1 MPAMKFGLLIFT
13 AFTVLSAS
21 VRADGEFDAA
31 NRAYEEG
38 KFVEARERYEAL
50 LARGER
56 TANIYF
62 NLGNT
67 NARIGANG
75 LAILDY
81 ERALALEPSHSE
93 AKANLKFLR
102 DQSTAKLPVETWKQR
117 AFGALTLNGWIIAA
131 TGFGWILVLFIFVP
145 LITARRRTAVGI
157 FASILTLF
165 VFAYAAAGVWFTSRE
180 LDSAIVIVKQTDAR
194 RAPADRADLA
204 DVLPLGSKIRWLSE
218 RSGWVECELP
228 DGSLGWVPAESVER
242 VRPIAS

>member
-1 MPAMKFGLLIFT
+1 MKLRLLILTIFAALCLT
-13 AFTVLSAS
+13 
-21 VRADGEFDAA
+21 VRAEEEFDAA

-38 KFVEARERYEAL
+38 KFVEARQRYEAL
-50 LARGER
+50 IERGER

-62 NLGNT
+62 NLGNA
-67 NARIGANG
+67 NARVGANG
-75 LAILDY
+75 LAILDF

-102 DQSTAKLPVETWKQR
+102 DQSVAKLPVETWKER

-131 TGFGWILVLFIFVP
+131 AGAGWILLLFIVVP
-145 LITARRRTAVGI
+145 MITARRRTAVGV

-165 VFAYAAAGVWFTSRE
+165 AFGYAVAGVWFASRD
-180 LDSAIVIVKQTDAR
+180 LNAAIVIVKQTDAR

-204 DVLPLGSKIRWLSE
+204 DVLPLGSKVRWLSE

-228 DGSLGWVPAESVER
+228 DGSRGWVPVGSVER
-242 VRPIAS
+242 IRPAV

>member
-1 MPAMKFGLLIFT
+1 MKLRLLI
-13 AFTVLSAS
+13 AAMVAMLCAG
-21 VRADGEFDAA
+21 VRADGDFEAA

-38 KFVEARERYEAL
+38 KFVEARQRYEAL
-50 LARGER
+50 LEGGER

-62 NLGNT
+62 NLGNA

-93 AKANLKFLR
+93 AKANLKYLR
-102 DQSTAKLPVETWKQR
+102 DQSVAKLPVETWKQR
-117 AFGALTLNGWIIAA
+117 AFGALTLNGWVIAA
-131 TGFGWILVLFIFVP
+131 AGLAWVLVLFIFVP
-145 LITARRRTAVGI
+145 LITGRHRTAVGI

-165 VFAYAAAGVWFTSRE
+165 ALAYAATGAWFASRD
-180 LDSAIVIVKQTDAR
+180 LDAAIVIVKQIDAR

-204 DVLPLGSKIRWLSE
+204 DVLPLGSKVRWLSE

-228 DGSLGWVPAESVER
+228 DGSRGWVPAQSVER
-242 VRPIAS
+242 VRPAA